1 MLHGDGGIAISYF
14 IFDVLGCEGGSTMH
28 LPYEERRQLLEAL
41 ELNGPHWRTTA
52 TFDDAALFQVMVDRG
67 LEGVLAKRLTDPYV
81 PGGRSWIKTKN
92 RATARFAQERRRGQK
107 IGSSC
112 FRSELRR
119 RVKRSPGF
127 IERSVTMSHP
137 DVSGEWSI
145 FQSGGLELHLKVID
159 DGGTLSGSARYE
171 AEADESTDEAFVDFV
186 TGLTRYV
193 SVHSME
199 AHGTVNEAFF
209 EFDIAWNNGARGRY
223 TGAFQED
230 GTLAGTA
237 IDLENI
243 GAAKATW
250 GTNRVFMLPVAEPA
264 PEPMAPILLPIDLHP
279 GIKQAPRG
287 DLTRATDDGIKE
299 APRGDLM

>member
-1 MLHGDGGIAISYF
+1 MICTHDGFMARSRRGWDMSALLPELAGLPDGLQLDGEIVALRHDGHPDFHSLSSRMLHGDGVIAISYF

-119 RVKRSPGF
+119 RVERPQALSRGASPCRTPTSQANGRSF
-127 IERSVTMSHP
+127 
-137 DVSGEWSI
+137 
-145 FQSGGLELHLKVID
+145 K
-159 DGGTLSGSARYE
+159 A
-171 AEADESTDEAFVDFV
+171 
-186 TGLTRYV
+186 
-193 SVHSME
+193 
-199 AHGTVNEAFF
+199 
-209 EFDIAWNNGARGRY
+209 
-223 TGAFQED
+223 
-230 GTLAGTA
+230 AG
-237 IDLENI
+237 
-243 GAAKATW
+243 
-250 GTNRVFMLPVAEPA
+250 
-264 PEPMAPILLPIDLHP
+264 
-279 GIKQAPRG
+279 
-287 DLTRATDDGIKE
+287 
-299 APRGDLM
+299 